1 MKEILNW
8 LSATHSLVNRIV
20 VGNADNVS
28 FNLKRNYIFNGKS
41 NTKKDSRKVIC
52 LILIIF
58 NIFSRL
64 WGMFLRLWQVEQ
76 ITIKSIKIPFSK
88 EYLLRLEEL
97 NEFDTEMLSTEIIK
111 YLLFFSI
118 DVNNCI
124 AMCFDG

>member
-1 MKEILNW
+1 MKEILKW
-8 LSATHSLVNRIV
+8 LSATHPLVNGILV
-20 VGNADNVS
+20 ANADNVS

-52 LILIIF
+52 LNFTIF

-64 WGMFLRLWQVEQ
+64 LGMFLCLWQVEQ

-111 YLLFFSI
+111 YLLFF
-118 DVNNCI
+118 
-124 AMCFDG
+124 